1 MKTEVR
7 ENLFVTFLQH
17 QYEGASEN
25 ELKVD
30 DMPGIVPPL
39 TTGWHAQAGRGGDT
53 SALAA

>member
-7 ENLFVTFLQH
+7 GNLLVNFLQH
-17 QYEGASEN
+17 RYEGTREN

-39 TTGWHAQAGRGGDT
+39 TTMGGILKQGGEGT
-53 SALAA
+53 PVL